1 MMKGVFLVL
10 SCLVF
15 SGTPVLAHQDS
26 LLTSKETRLNR
37 IVRKIQKQEFL
48 MMNYQITP
56 SNRGYAKT
64 LAKIATDAD
73 LIELAKQ
80 ENKTVFCLAYLILSK
95 RGHSMSVQ
103 IYNNYKNMDE
113 QTFISQTRTITD
125 YNRKHKFD
133 VIILYSDSNFVYDV
147 FVYKKYLNVLD

>member
-1 MMKGVFLVL
+1 MKGILLVL
-10 SCLVF
+10 SCLLF
-15 SGTPVLAHQDS
+15 IGSPVLAHQDS
-26 LLTSKETRLNR
+26 LHTSKETRLRR
-37 IVRKIQKQEFL
+37 IVARIQKQEFL

-56 SNRGYAKT
+56 RNRGYAKT

-95 RGHSMSVQ
+95 RGHSMAVQ
-103 IYNNYKNMDE
+103 IYNQYKNMDE

-133 VIILYSDSNFVYDV
+133 VIRLYSNSDFVYDV

>member
-1 MMKGVFLVL
+1 MVL
-10 SCLVF
+10 SCLLF
-15 SGTPVLAHQDS
+15 TEYPVLAHKGS
-26 LLTSKETRLNR
+26 LHPSKEIRLTR
-37 IVRKIQKQEFL
+37 IVAKIQKQEFL

-56 SNRGYAKT
+56 RNRGYAKT
-64 LAKIATDAD
+64 LARIATDAD
-73 LIELAKQ
+73 LIKLTRQ

-95 RGHSMSVQ
+95 RGHSMAIQ
-103 IYNNYKNMDE
+103 IYNQYKNMDE

-133 VIILYSDSNFVYDV
+133 VIRLYSDSDFVYDV